1 MTMAV
6 ATTTETS
13 GKVVIRNV
21 GLMLSGDIERPL
33 LDADTVV
40 VEDGLIAAIGRAG
53 DCDTEGARRVIDARG
68 TALAPGLIDSHCH
81 PVFGDWTPRQNQLGW
96 IESCLH
102 GGVTTMIS
110 AGEVHLPGRPKD
122 VLGIKALAITAQRAF
137 EGQRAAG
144 VGGGVKVL
152 AGAPVLEKGMRE
164 EDFAELAAAGV
175 KLLGEV
181 GLGSVKAG
189 GEARQMVEWARR
201 HGIQSTIHTGGPS
214 IPGSGLIDAD
224 TVLEADADVIG
235 HINGGHTALP
245 YRQVCRLCEQSSRAI
260 EIVHNGNERIGILT
274 ARHAVELKCPHR
286 VILGTDAPAGSGV
299 QPLGILRLI
308 ALLSSLADIP
318 AEIAFGFATGNTA
331 RQRGLRQGLIEVG
344 RPADFVFLDRAQHSA
359 GKDLLESVR
368 LGDIPGVGM
377 VMIDGIVRC
386 QRSRNTPPATEVPVI
401 VQ

>member
-1 MTMAV
+1 
-6 ATTTETS
+6 
-13 GKVVIRNV
+13 
-21 GLMLSGDIERPL
+21 MLSGDIDCPI
-33 LDADTVV
+33 LDADTLVV
-40 VEDGLIAAIGRAG
+40 NDGVIVAVGKER
-53 DCDTEGARRVIDARG
+53 DCDTGNARRVIDARG

-96 IESCLH
+96 IDSGLH

-122 VLGIKALAITAQRAF
+122 VVGVKALAITAQRAF

-152 AGAPVLEKGMRE
+152 AGAPVIEKGMRE

-189 GEARQMVEWARR
+189 DEARQMVAWARKY
-201 HGIQSTIHTGGPS
+201 GIQSTIHTGGPS

-224 TVLEADADVIG
+224 VVLEADADVIG
-235 HINGGHTALP
+235 HVNGGHTALP
-245 YRQVCRLCEQSSRAI
+245 YAQVCRLCEKSTRAL
-260 EIVHNGNERIGILT
+260 EIVHNGNERIAILT
-274 ARHAVELKCPHR
+274 ARHAMELKCPHR

-299 QPLGILRLI
+299 QPLGILRLV
-308 ALLSSLADIP
+308 ALISSLAEIP
-318 AEIAFGFATGNTA
+318 AEIVFGFATGNTA
-331 RQRGLRQGLIEVG
+331 RLRGLRQGLIEVG
-344 RPADFVFLDRAQHSA
+344 RPADLVFMDRAQHSA
-359 GKDLLESVR
+359 GRDLLESVR

-377 VMIDGIVRC
+377 VMIDGVVRC
-386 QRSRNTPPATEVPVI
+386 QRSRNTPPATEVPAI
-401 VQ
+401 VA

>member
-1 MTMAV
+1 MA
-6 ATTTETS
+6 APTTTETS

-21 GLMLSGDIERPL
+21 GLMLSGDIDRPL

-40 VEDGLIAAIGRAG
+40 VDDGVIAAVGKER
-53 DCDTEGARRVIDARG
+53 DCDTGNARRVIDARG

-96 IESCLH
+96 IDSCLH

-122 VLGIKALAITAQRAF
+122 VVGLKALAITAQRAF

-152 AGAPVLEKGMRE
+152 AGAPVIEKGMRE
-164 EDFAELAAAGV
+164 EDFAELARAGV

-189 GEARQMVEWARR
+189 DEARTMVAWARKY
-201 HGIQSTIHTGGPS
+201 GIQSTIHTGGPS

-245 YRQVCRLCEQSSRAI
+245 YQQVCRLCEQSGRAI

-274 ARHAVELKCPHR
+274 ARHAIELKCPHR

-308 ALLSSLADIP
+308 ALLSSMADIP

-344 RPADFVFLDRAQHSA
+344 RPADFVFMDKAQHSA
-359 GKDLLESVR
+359 GKDLLDSVR

-386 QRSRNTPPATEVPVI
+386 QRSRNTPPATEVPAI
-401 VQ
+401 VA